1 MSKVAIIGAG
11 PAGLVS
17 ARYLKSEGFEPV
29 IFDRGRSVGGQ
40 WSGDPRCSSVWPSM
54 RTNTTRIL
62 TAFSDFPH
70 APGTHVY
77 PRNQDVLAY
86 LTRYAETHGLMP
98 QVRTETR
105 VERIRRENGLWTIES
120 RAAEG
125 PPVRETFTHVVLA
138 TGRYQ
143 KPFMPDVPGLASFS
157 GESGAIH
164 TKAYKDPERY
174 RGKRVLVAGC
184 AISALEVASDLAM
197 LGAAR
202 VLTTNRKQRYV
213 LPKLCAGV
221 PTDHTAFSRFGG
233 LAAEHLPLDAVA
245 AAFKAFVLRIAG
257 NPEQF
262 GAPRPA
268 DNILEAGVSLCQHYL
283 PLVAEGRITIR
294 PWMAGVSGQRV
305 TFADGTEEEVDA
317 LICGTGYVL
326 RLGPAGRRAVPPV
339 SMRTRSTSIRTSSR
353 FIRTSQASRSSVSSI
368 RSDRSFPCWSNRRD
382 GSPTRGVERGRCRRR
397 VRCGRAWKPT
407 APGVIFRRWC
417 PMHTTAR
424 IFAGEAGVEP
434 DVREWPDL
442 VRPLLFGPLTPIS
455 YRLSGRDC
463 RADARECSSQRCRG
477 VRCRSVIAAAAG
489 TVHPA
494 SDAGCRAARS
504 RLRRIRRP
512 DHGRGVA
519 NFIFP

>member
-1 MSKVAIIGAG
+1 MPKVAIIGAG

-86 LTRYAETHGLMP
+86 LTRYAETHGLIP

-105 VERIRRENGLWTIES
+105 VERIRREHGLWTIES

-125 PPVRETFTHVVLA
+125 PTVRETFTHVVLA

-202 VLTTNRKQRYV
+202 VLTTNRKQRYI

-233 LAAEHLPLDAVA
+233 LAAEHFPLDAVA
-245 AAFKAFVLRIAG
+245 SAFKAFVLRIAG

-283 PLVAEGRITIR
+283 PLVAEGRITIK

-317 LICGTGYVL
+317 LICGTGYVYDWDL
-326 RLGPAGRRAVPPV
+326 LDDELCGRLDADAEHVDTHKFTFHPDLPGLAFVGLFHQVGPILPVLEQQARWVAYAWSGARAMP
-339 SMRTRSTSIRTSSR
+339 SESEMRT
-353 FIRTSQASRSSVSSI
+353 
-368 RSDRSFPCWSNRRD
+368 
-382 GSPTRGVERGRCRRR
+382 GVEAYRSRRHLPQL
-397 VRCGRAWKPT
+397 V
-407 APGVIFRRWC
+407 

-442 VRPLLFGPLTPIS
+442 VRPLLFGPLAPIS
-455 YRLSGRDC
+455 YRLSGRD
-463 RADARECSSQRCRG
+463 RLADAREGFLRDTAAFG
-477 VRCRSVIAAAAG
+477 VAPSLQLLPEQCTQLQTLAAARRDLDFAAFVGQITAG
-489 TVHPA
+489 A
-494 SDAGCRAARS
+494 SQTHV
-504 RLRRIRRP
+504 P
-512 DHGRGVA
+512 
-519 NFIFP
+519 

>member
-98 QVRTETR
+98 QVRTETA

-125 PPVRETFTHVVLA
+125 PTVRETFTHVVLA

-202 VLTTNRKQRYV
+202 VLTTNRKQRYI

-233 LAAEHLPLDAVA
+233 LAAEHFPLDAVA
-245 AAFKAFVLRIAG
+245 TAFKAFVLRIAG

-283 PLVAEGRITIR
+283 PLVAEGRITIK

-317 LICGTGYVL
+317 LICGTGYVFDWDL
-326 RLGPAGRRAVPPV
+326 LDDEL
-339 SMRTRSTSIRTSSR
+339 SR
-353 FIRTSQASRSSVSSI
+353 PS
-368 RSDRSFPCWSNRRD
+368 
-382 GSPTRGVERGRCRRR
+382 
-397 VRCGRAWKPT
+397 RCGRGA
-407 APGVIFRRWC
+407 RRYAQVHVSSG
-417 PMHTTAR
+417 PPR
-424 IFAGEAGVEP
+424 P
-434 DVREWPDL
+434 RVRRSLP
-442 VRPLLFGPLTPIS
+442 
-455 YRLSGRDC
+455 SGRTDPS
-463 RADARECSSQRCRG
+463 RAGATG
-477 VRCRSVIAAAAG
+477 AMG
-489 TVHPA
+489 
-494 SDAGCRAARS
+494 
-504 RLRRIRRP
+504 RLRLEWSA
-512 DHGRGVA
+512 DDAVGE
-519 NFIFP
+519 